1 MMGAKF
7 VTSAL
12 SILPPTRDAD
22 RQQLLAG
29 WQSIAQG
36 LVGIKVTA
44 REVRAVRSLLSSRL
58 APVADILGIHT
69 AGGGNCGRSPDVV
82 SSGRKTSR
90 SSKHHM
96 DTVGYLHLRG
106 KNPPTWYVSYSVNAL
121 SPEGEPIRKRVQE
134 RIGPVTELT
143 EQQARARKN
152 EILLRAGAGPLV
164 GPRPIAPTVA
174 EFVEQRFLPEHVAL
188 LKKAGRLHY
197 RTYLKNHVLPGIG
210 SLKLK
215 DVDHED
221 IQRLVRLKQQAK
233 PHLVRIKERLP
244 ETLSPQTL
252 RHIRNV
258 CCRRRWSRSNGG
270 EARVGPRVALH
281 DYKSWRGLL
290 AALPDE

>member
-1 MMGAKF
+1 
-7 VTSAL
+7 
-12 SILPPTRDAD
+12 
-22 RQQLLAG
+22 
-29 WQSIAQG
+29 
-36 LVGIKVTA
+36 
-44 REVRAVRSLLSSRL
+44 
-58 APVADILGIHT
+58 
-69 AGGGNCGRSPDVV
+69 
-82 SSGRKTSR
+82 
-90 SSKHHM
+90 M
-96 DTVGYLHLRG
+96 DEVGYLHLRG
-106 KNPPTWYVSYSVNAL
+106 ENPPTWYVSYSVNAL

-134 RIGPVTELT
+134 RIGPATELT